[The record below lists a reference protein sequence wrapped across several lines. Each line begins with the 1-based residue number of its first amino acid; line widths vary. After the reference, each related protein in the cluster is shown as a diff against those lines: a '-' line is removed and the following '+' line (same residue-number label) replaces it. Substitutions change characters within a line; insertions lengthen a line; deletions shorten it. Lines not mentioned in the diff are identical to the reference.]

1 MIPLFL
7 VLFVILL
14 VRVAMLP
21 NAMAGYE
28 YLFVPR
34 WEALANPTTWIY
46 ALGQAFFS
54 LSLAGSSMLVYGS
67 YLKKDVDVV
76 SSAVSV
82 TFFNI
87 CAALLA
93 ALVVVP
99 AVFAFD
105 VDLASGPALMFITLP
120 SVFQQMPFGQLFA
133 VLFFIA
139 VLCAAITSLV
149 SLFEAPIEMLET
161 HFGRS
166 RAVAVG
172 IVAVIALAVGLFI
185 ESADSIGAWMDAVSI
200 YAIPLGALLAAVMF
214 FWVCPKGTSAEQVS
228 LGRKRPVGRWY
239 VPMTRYVFV
248 GITVVVIVLGLVFG
262 AIG

>member
-1 MIPLFL
+1 M
-7 VLFVILL
+7 
-14 VRVAMLP
+14 
-21 NAMAGYE
+21 
-28 YLFVPR
+28 
-34 WEALANPTTWIY
+34 
-46 ALGQAFFS
+46 
-54 LSLAGSSMLVYGS
+54 
-67 YLKKDVDVV
+67 
-76 SSAVSV
+76 
-82 TFFNI
+82 
-87 CAALLA
+87 
-93 ALVVVP
+93 
-99 AVFAFD
+99 FAFD

-214 FWVCPKGTSAEQVS
+214 FWVCPKGNVAEQVS